1 MAFTHRCYKSRFMII
16 KKVQVANKD
25 EPQSWNAAVR
35 PCSSYTLLFPMVHAA
50 AMVDIDHQNNK
61 NIVLYIANDAVISHA
76 IPP

>member
-1 MAFTHRCYKSRFMII
+1 MAFTRRCYKSRFMII
-16 KKVQVANKD
+16 KKVQVTRKD
-25 EPQSWNAAVR
+25 ELQCSSSGVR
-35 PCSSYTLLFPMVHAA
+35 PCSTYTLLFPMVHVT